1 MTDRAAEK
9 LSVIAKSDGVNEVL
23 DRLSI
28 NAWLFSEAIKEY
40 QLAKGGNDA
49 DERMK
54 WAGKMYEYMAWV
66 EMLIEEAK
74 SVLPCRYTQDVE
86 MEKLI
91 RSELARI
98 AAKEGEE

>member
-1 MTDRAAEK
+1 MTERAAEK
-9 LSVIAKSDGVNEVL
+9 LSVIARSDGRDEVL
-23 DRLSI
+23 TKLSMKAQGFGAAI
-28 NAWLFSEAIKEY
+28 NKY
-40 QLAKGGNDA
+40 QLAREGNDA

-54 WAGKMYEYMAWV
+54 WAGVMYEQMAWV

-74 SVLPCRYTQDVE
+74 TVLPCRYTQDVE

-98 AAKEGEE
+98 AAKEGE

>member
-1 MTDRAAEK
+1 MTERAAEK
-9 LSVIAKSDGVNEVL
+9 LSVIARSDGVNEVL
-23 DRLSI
+23 NRLSM
-28 NAWLFSEAIKEY
+28 NAYVFSEAIKEY

-49 DERMK
+49 EERMK
-54 WAGKMYEYMAWV
+54 RAGWMYEQMAWV

-98 AAKEGEE
+98 ANKED

>member
-1 MTDRAAEK
+1 MTERAAEK
-9 LSVIAKSDGVNEVL
+9 LSVIAKSDGVDEVL
-23 DRLSI
+23 TRLSMKAQAFSVAI
-28 NAWLFSEAIKEY
+28 NKYQMAKEG
-40 QLAKGGNDA
+40 KDT

-54 WAGKMYEYMAWV
+54 RAGWMYEQMAWV

-74 SVLPCRYTQDVE
+74 TVLPCRYTQDVE

-98 AAKEGEE
+98 AAKEGE